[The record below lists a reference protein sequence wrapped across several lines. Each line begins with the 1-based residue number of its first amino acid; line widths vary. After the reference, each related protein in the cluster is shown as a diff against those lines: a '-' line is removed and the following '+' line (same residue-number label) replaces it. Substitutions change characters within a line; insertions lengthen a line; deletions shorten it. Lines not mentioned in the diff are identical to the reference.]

1 MEKLH
6 NEQLHNL
13 YSSSSII
20 RQIKSSG
27 MRWAGHGGERKVCGV
42 LVGEPEGRRA
52 LDRYRRR
59 WEDGIRMYLTD
70 IIWGCPIRL
79 I

>member
-1 MEKLH
+1 M
-6 NEQLHNL
+6 
-13 YSSSSII
+13 
-20 RQIKSSG
+20 
-27 MRWAGHGGERKVCGV
+27 GGERKVCGV
-42 LVGEPEGRRA
+42 LVGNPEGRRA

-59 WEDGIRMYLTD
+59 WEDGIRMYVTD